1 MLYPRPEFSMFVLVG
16 MDIIFGFIGR
26 ILLGFVLWV
35 VLLPVTLIIATPFIL
50 VLALFESEP
59 YGEAVANGY
68 SSALRLWEKIPLP

>member
-35 VLLPVTLIIATPFIL
+35 VLLPVTLIIAHFLFFIENRSC
-50 VLALFESEP
+50 LALPGRVGRWS
-59 YGEAVANGY
+59 
-68 SSALRLWEKIPLP
+68 